1 MTAWQGVPE
10 RLPGV
15 KVHGHTLGHGGVL
28 PCEAKA
34 ALICVYGY
42 DRFEDVWCS
51 WRLLALARRR
61 SLARSGFTAPGPR
74 VGGPELRSPRV
85 DVWDEAVQFLL
96 IGDRARQLAEQHPWT
111 ADGCS
116 SCARPECVAA
126 RMAVEALELLDQGER
141 LRM

>member
-1 MTAWQGVPE
+1 
-10 RLPGV
+10 
-15 KVHGHTLGHGGVL
+15 
-28 PCEAKA
+28 
-34 ALICVYGY
+34 
-42 DRFEDVWCS
+42 
-51 WRLLALARRR
+51 
-61 SLARSGFTAPGPR
+61 